1 MNRNWVAGI
10 VLTVLTCATARAADD
25 QQEPATDVPE
35 LQPLSQYAGNW
46 QVELT
51 IKNMEH
57 PDGVKTT
64 GSSVGE
70 WIHGG
75 RFLRQTWSVNAADGI
90 PAFNGSSIRTYDPR
104 KMTYRTWSFD
114 STGNA
119 EESQGLW
126 DPQKRTLTW
135 KILENNSG
143 GMTIVTSTFAQDGME
158 TWSILAKDSNGTVLA
173 DVNGKAT
180 RRAST
185 E

>member
-1 MNRNWVAGI
+1 
-10 VLTVLTCATARAADD
+10 
-25 QQEPATDVPE
+25 
-35 LQPLSQYAGNW
+35 
-46 QVELT
+46 
-51 IKNMEH
+51 
-57 PDGVKTT
+57 
-64 GSSVGE
+64 
-70 WIHGG
+70 
-75 RFLRQTWSVNAADGI
+75 
-90 PAFNGSSIRTYDPR
+90 
-104 KMTYRTWSFD
+104 MTYRTWSFD